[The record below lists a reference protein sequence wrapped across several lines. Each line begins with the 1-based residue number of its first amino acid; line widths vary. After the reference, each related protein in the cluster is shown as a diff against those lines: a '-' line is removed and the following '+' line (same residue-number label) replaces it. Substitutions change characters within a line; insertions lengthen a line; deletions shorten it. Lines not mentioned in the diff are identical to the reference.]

1 MGATDLAK
9 AYVQIIPST
18 KDFSANLTAA
28 LGPELGAAGIG
39 AGETLGAG
47 MAKGATLGKLG
58 LLGAGAAAVS
68 FGKQAVE
75 AGMDF
80 DTAMSQVQAT
90 LLADKNEMAELRV
103 FAQEMGSSTKFTAT
117 QAAEALNYM
126 ALAGYDA
133 NTSIEML
140 PTVLNLAAAGNMDLA
155 RASDMVTDAQTALGL
170 SIDETK
176 IMVDQMAK
184 TASKSNTSVSQLGD
198 AMLTI
203 GGTAQYMAGGTTE
216 LTTVLGVLADNGI
229 KAGEGGT
236 HLRNM
241 LLKLVDPTEDGA
253 KVLEDLGVQVF
264 DADGKMRS
272 FADIFPDLAA
282 AMDDLTDQ
290 ERLDALSQLFN
301 TRDIASAN
309 ALLETSK
316 DRWDELQT
324 AIDGATGSAEKMA
337 EIQMDN
343 LEGSVTELKS
353 AYEGLQIAI
362 ADKVTPTMKDMADT
376 ATDGLKRLT
385 ALIRGDMEEY
395 QKLAQNQWVG
405 QNWTTSSSGH
415 EFTGQNG
422 RNFDESPINT
432 WHDRIGRESGT
443 VNNFYVENLQD
454 VNQLMDMIENDNR
467 RRRMGQ

>member
-28 LGPELGAAGIG
+28 LGPELGAAGVG
-39 AGETLGAG
+39 AGEALGVG
-47 MAKGATLGKLG
+47 MAKGVSMGSLALVA
-58 LLGAGAAAVS
+58 AGGAAVS
-68 FGKQAVE
+68 FGKKAVE

-90 LLADKNEMAELRV
+90 LLADKSEMQELRD
-103 FAQEMGSSTKFTAT
+103 FALEMGSSTKFTAT
-117 QAAEALNYM
+117 EAAEALNYM

-133 NTSIEML
+133 KTSMAML
-140 PTVLNLAAAGNMDLA
+140 PTVLNLAAAGNMALA
-155 RASDMVTDAQTALGL
+155 TASDMVTDAQTALGL
-170 SIDETK
+170 NLDQTRV
-176 IMVDQMAK
+176 MVDQMAK

-216 LTTVLGVLADNGI
+216 LTTVLGILADNGI

-241 LLKLVDPTEDGA
+241 LLKLVDPTEDGR
-253 KVLEDLGVQVF
+253 KVLDDLGVSIF

-272 FADIFPDLAA
+272 FADIFPELAE

-290 ERLDALSQLFN
+290 ERLDNLSQLFN
-301 TRDIASAN
+301 TRDIAAAN
-309 ALLETSK
+309 ALMETSRE
-316 DRWDELQT
+316 RWEELET
-324 AIDGATGSAEKMA
+324 AIDGATGAAEKMA

-343 LEGSVTELKS
+343 LEGSVTKLKS
-353 AYEGLQIAI
+353 AYEGLQITI
-362 ADKVTPTMKDMADT
+362 AQGVTPAMKNMVDN
-376 ATDGLKRLT
+376 ATYGIQQLNGL
-385 ALIRGDMEEY
+385 ISGG
-395 QKLAQNQWVG
+395 LAGYKEAIIEHGGELVA
-405 QNWTTSSSGH
+405 TESTSGH
-415 EFTGQNG
+415 TFSTY
-422 RNFDESPINT
+422 R
-432 WHDRIGRESGT
+432 HDIPDVDPNLHRDST
-443 VNNFYVENLQD
+443 QVNNVNFYVESLKD
-454 VNQLMDMIENDNR
+454 VDQLMDMIENDNR